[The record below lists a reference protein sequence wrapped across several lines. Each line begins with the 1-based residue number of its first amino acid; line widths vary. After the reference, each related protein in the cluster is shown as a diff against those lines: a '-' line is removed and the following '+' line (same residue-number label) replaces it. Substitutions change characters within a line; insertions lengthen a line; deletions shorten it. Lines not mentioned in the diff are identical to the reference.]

1 MKAIFQNTA
10 GMTVAE
16 VIIALGVIAVGLLAL
31 LAAMPLGTSTIA
43 ESNLNTTATFLAQHR
58 LEQIKNAQWATVGTL
73 GGGGS
78 NGGAAIA
85 QWPDEDDNTIVMPLG
100 NTNAS
105 YPRFRREVRIA
116 DCSVVSC
123 SGIAIGTASANTLR
137 QVTAFFLGVT
147 GAGTASANEERVQIV
162 TLIARKS

>member
-10 GMTVAE
+10 GLTVAE

-58 LEQIKNAQWATVGTL
+58 LEQIKNAQWAAVDTL

-85 QWPDEDDNTIVMPLG
+85 QWPDEDYNTIVMPLG

-137 QVTAFFLGVT
+137 QVTVFFLGVT
-147 GAGTASANEERVQIV
+147 GAATASANEERVHIV